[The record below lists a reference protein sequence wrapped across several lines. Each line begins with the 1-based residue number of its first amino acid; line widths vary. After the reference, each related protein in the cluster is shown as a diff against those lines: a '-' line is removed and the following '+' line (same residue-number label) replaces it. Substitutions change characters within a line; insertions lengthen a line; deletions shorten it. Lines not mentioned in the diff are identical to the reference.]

1 MAVVDDRGRIGGKV
15 NLIDAVIAVVVLGLV
30 PVAFGAYL
38 LFRTPTPKLLAV
50 TPSTLNQGGNLR
62 VTISG
67 ENLRPYMRVTFDT
80 TQGQSFLIGNTTYAI
95 VELPDLKPGTYD
107 VRLWDYRQLLAELP
121 KALTILPLAPT
132 PTMQMQVKGTFKGL
146 SPDRMKMRK
155 TGEQFPPTGPPEA
168 VVLSIGATTPSAVQ
182 VRAGT
187 VMLTV
192 PIGGQ
197 TDLQAELRVQCFAV
211 SNSDGSV
218 RCAVAGPVQQ
228 IDIAPGS
235 ILPLSGPDGWLSFQ
249 ISDVAPAAPTH

>member
-15 NLIDAVIAVVVLGLV
+15 NLIDAVIAVVVLGLI

-38 LFRTPTPKLLAV
+38 LFRTPAPKLLAV
-50 TPSTLNQGGNLR
+50 TPGTLNQGGNLR

-67 ENLRPYMRVTFDT
+67 QNLRPYMRVTFDT
-80 TQGQSFLIGNTTYAI
+80 IQGQSFLIGSTTYAL

-132 PTMQMQVKGTFKGL
+132 PTMQMHVKGTFKGV
-146 SPDRMKMRK
+146 SPDRIKSIK
-155 TGEQFPPTGPPEA
+155 VGEQFPPTGSPQA
-168 VVLSIGATTPSAVQ
+168 TVLSVGASTPSAVQ

-187 VMLTV
+187 AILTV
-192 PIGGQ
+192 PIAGQ
-197 TDLQAELRVQCFAV
+197 TDLQADLRVECFAA
-211 SNSDGSV
+211 SNPDGSV
-218 RCAVAGPVQQ
+218 HCAVAGPVQQ
-228 IDIAPGS
+228 TDIAPGS

-249 ISDVAPAAPTH
+249 ISDVVPPTPAH